1 MDRYKDTTIW
11 VWRCEYLFK
20 WFFWCFFWGWLVR
33 YSLISDVFSRKFSV
47 LTTSLGSKRFE
58 HLMSQHDYITSLV
71 PQEGNVDFS
80 LDYLIHH
87 DQTDIHHH
95 LIGRTSFSKVSTQP
109 CRYFHAMEVT
119 PFASPWTV
127 NNHQPNSRS
136 YHILMAT
143 GHLSTKK
150 DMAIPYKIRLLA
162 MKNKPNK
169 IGEPNTKKKWSQTVR
184 FEMCVSSPLS
194 STLEIGLQSAIPA
207 LAVASFFRNGL
218 DVRYDFSNRQAM
230 ECGGWC
236 MVCLL
241 FC

>member
-1 MDRYKDTTIW
+1 M
-11 VWRCEYLFK
+11 F
-20 WFFWCFFWGWLVR
+20 
-33 YSLISDVFSRKFSV
+33 FSRRFSV

-58 HLMSQHDYITSLV
+58 HLMSQHDYMTSLV

-87 DQTDIHHH
+87 DQTDIHHY

-109 CRYFHAMEVT
+109 CRCFHAVEVT

-150 DMAIPYKIRLLA
+150 DMAIPYKIRL
-162 MKNKPNK
+162 NK
-169 IGEPNTKKKWSQTVR
+169 
-184 FEMCVSSPLS
+184 L
-194 STLEIGLQSAIPA
+194 
-207 LAVASFFRNGL
+207 
-218 DVRYDFSNRQAM
+218 
-230 ECGGWC
+230 
-236 MVCLL
+236 
-241 FC
+241 